1 MYDGSVLFYFW
12 KMAAD
17 SSFRETVYSK
27 TLPKNGGRF
36 FVQGNCI
43 SKTLPLNE
51 SGLLP
56 LEANLQGSSAY
67 SLSLI

>member
-27 TLPKNGGRF
+27 TLPKKWGPILR
-36 FVQGNCI
+36 
-43 SKTLPLNE
+43 
-51 SGLLP
+51 SGKLYQQNAP
-56 LEANLQGSSAY
+56 SE
-67 SLSLI
+67 